1 LCPLNPLTIK
11 TKGWK
16 KRWRFGDSGKKGGF
30 WVKKIIWDL
39 VKEQNWAYSIRCRM
53 REKTKKQG
61 KNFRDIEGLEKK
73 KLILGS

>member
-1 LCPLNPLTIK
+1 MAIW
-11 TKGWK
+11 GFRK
-16 KRWRFGDSGKKGGF
+16 KRWFLGL
-30 WVKKIIWDL
+30 KKIIWDL

-73 KLILGS
+73 S